1 MTAPQNFQ
9 QPQGGYNNNGGG
21 GQHLSTNDLK
31 PRLTVV
37 IKGTVGYNRISS
49 RVEGDELKRY
59 NERRRQAN
67 PRIKFDMAP
76 HTMITIANPEV
87 IPNQDANPDQQLAEQ
102 FVRESFYYSKRN
114 EENQVTFQSRM
125 EQLPTVWERDSVTG
139 QFTQVNPVSDDLT
152 MGQEVYVVVST
163 FESSKGNN
171 GVGLNEIYVEGKASL
186 GNARSRDLSAYGLVT
201 NSAPV
206 PTIGAAPTNAQTNA
220 QSGYNAP
227 QGQPQQNQQYNQQ
240 QGQPQQQYNQPAQQ
254 NYAQQPQQDQQQQ
267 YNQPGQYDQQQTQQ
281 QAPQYNQQQAQPQ
294 QQYNQQPQGG
304 ASDPSQ
310 VSPWPNAY
318 GDQNGGITYQG

>member
-9 QPQGGYNNNGGG
+9 QPQGGYNNNNGG

-49 RVEGDELKRY
+49 RVEGAELERY

-114 EENQVTFQSRM
+114 EENQATFQSKM
-125 EQLPTVWERDSVTG
+125 EQLPTVWERDPATG

-152 MGQEVYVVVST
+152 AGQEVYVVVST
-163 FESSKGNN
+163 FESSRGNN

-240 QGQPQQQYNQPAQQ
+240 QAQPQQQQYNQQPQQ
-254 NYAQQPQQDQQQQ
+254 NYTQQPQQDQQQ

-281 QAPQYNQQQAQPQ
+281 QAPQYNQQQPQ
-294 QQYNQQPQGG
+294 QQGG